1 MHCFSL
7 RHRGHKL
14 SFGPLPIWTADDCRC
29 ATLHYSAIS
38 WSSTSRSR
46 ASSRIHRFFLLV
58 TNFLLIFRQATQ
70 EFFVIDSV
78 LSLTFLSLGEVMWIS
93 NTVCEK
99 IQLFALFKQ
108 QLGWTKY
115 NFRSKLVKRLLTSFL
130 GFSCVAYKTYWVCTK
145 KSVIRSHDF
154 VLLMYKKKAMC
165 LILTLSFV
173 CFLLIRKKMGPCY

>member
-78 LSLTFLSLGEVMWIS
+78 LSLTSLSLGEVMWLNFWHS
-93 NTVCEK
+93 VYEK
-99 IQLFALFKQ
+99 AQLFALFKQ
-108 QLGWTKY
+108 QLKAVHFKKTVARIS
-115 NFRSKLVKRLLTSFL
+115 FHSKLWYFQYKSKQKVPQFWKKRDSRNCLL
-130 GFSCVAYKTYWVCTK
+130 
-145 KSVIRSHDF
+145 
-154 VLLMYKKKAMC
+154 
-165 LILTLSFV
+165 
-173 CFLLIRKKMGPCY
+173 KMNGL